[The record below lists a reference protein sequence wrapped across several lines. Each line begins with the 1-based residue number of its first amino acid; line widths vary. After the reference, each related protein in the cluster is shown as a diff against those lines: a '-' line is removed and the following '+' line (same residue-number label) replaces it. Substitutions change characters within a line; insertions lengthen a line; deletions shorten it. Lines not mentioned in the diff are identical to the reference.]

1 MARARVSLPRRI
13 VGRVRRAFRWDHRME
28 PRIAYLSPMPPAP
41 TGIATYSRA
50 VLEGLERIGYRKH
63 EIRPIWPIEP
73 KHEAQIP
80 WHTLGIYH
88 LGNNVAFHRDIYR
101 HAIQTPGL
109 VVIHD
114 LALDDFVRGLIAA
127 GDPLGHQAVR
137 EAMLN
142 APRLA
147 GFEEAVRNEP
157 LRIPYVAHVARRA
170 RGIIVHSPFAERYL
184 RAFGC
189 RTPVYVAPHPVVER
203 EEAVRAAERR
213 RAVLRAGLEPMGM
226 RFLIVAAGDL
236 NEAKL
241 LDRVVGAV
249 ARLPENVHLALVGRR
264 IEGYDVDALVR
275 GSGLGARLSLH
286 ADVSDEDFLAW
297 LAAAD
302 VVIDLRFPHRGEVSG
317 TLARAM
323 QCGRPTVVSGTGTY
337 LDLPP
342 EVVVHVSP
350 GRIEPEELAATIGRL
365 LEDEGRREAIG
376 RAAREHVAELGRT
389 EATARVYAAA
399 IDGTLALLADPT
411 RRALA
416 RWAGALAD
424 LGVTEDALER
434 GYGASYAR
442 ALAELVP
449 ERHRGTGEA
458 GSR

>member
-1 MARARVSLPRRI
+1 MAGGRVSLARRV

-50 VLEGLERIGYRKH
+50 VLEGLERIDHRAH
-63 EIRPIWPIEP
+63 RIHPIWPIEP

-80 WHTLGIYH
+80 WHTLGVYH

-147 GFEEAVRNEP
+147 GFEEAARNEP
-157 LRIPYVAHVARRA
+157 LRVPYVAHVARRA

-189 RTPVYVAPHPVVER
+189 RTPVYVAPHPVVET

-226 RFLIVAAGDL
+226 RSLVLVAGDL
-236 NEAKL
+236 NAAKL
-241 LDRVVGAV
+241 IDRVLAAV
-249 ARLPENVHLALVGRR
+249 AHLPEHVHLALVGRR
-264 IEGYDVDALVR
+264 IEGFDVEALVR
-275 GSGLGARLSLH
+275 ASGLGARVSLH
-286 ADVSDEDFLAW
+286 TDVPDEDFLAW
-297 LAAAD
+297 LCAAD
-302 VVIDLRFPHRGEVSG
+302 VVVDLRHPHRGEVSG
-317 TLARAM
+317 TLWRAM
-323 QCGRPTVVSGTGTY
+323 QCGRATVVSGTGTY
-337 LDLPP
+337 LDLSGEIVSHVPP
-342 EVVVHVSP
+342 GP
-350 GRIEPEELAATIGRL
+350 IEPEELAAALSRL
-365 LEDEGRREAIG
+365 LEDEPHRVRLGE
-376 RAAREHVAELGRT
+376 AARAHVAELART
-389 EATARVYAAA
+389 EATARVYASA
-399 IDGTLALLADPT
+399 IEGTLALLADPT

-416 RWAGALAD
+416 RWAGALVD
-424 LGVTEDALER
+424 LGVTEADLER
-434 GYGASYAR
+434 GYGVSYAR

-449 ERHRGTGEA
+449 PRGAEASGTG
-458 GSR
+458 